1 MKQFGVV
8 TLNECEFELDLLKF
22 NDNQTLPID
31 SNVMFELYIQDRNGY
46 LIDVP
51 VLITNFKDAA
61 NQNEQVN
68 QPSELD
74 INKKRL
80 VHRFFMYD
88 TVSGIDDVGGYRRN
102 DNPQIVRYA
111 QSVKLSVELALDEDG
126 KIHKPILE
134 ITYWE

>member
-8 TLNECEFELDLLKF
+8 TLNKCEFELDLLKF

-61 NQNEQVN
+61 NGNE
-68 QPSELD
+68 
-74 INKKRL
+74 
-80 VHRFFMYD
+80 
-88 TVSGIDDVGGYRRN
+88 
-102 DNPQIVRYA
+102 
-111 QSVKLSVELALDEDG
+111 
-126 KIHKPILE
+126 
-134 ITYWE
+134 